1 MRQVNSFLEHNLRES
16 GEMLASLT
24 RLQEDKQQLART
36 VAHLRDQI
44 RQLEQHQRPDMYG
57 RFLRSES
64 YRKALIWQKRYL
76 LVHIAGGHLDA
87 DPVLRV
93 SREVL
98 APEGRFRAAV
108 HAVIAICRMR
118 FLVRRW
124 RSGKRAGARLTPLSG
139 SSSRAWSVASTSAP
153 DILPPGGGSRQR
165 PDSLSLHSSH
175 SLQARGAS
183 SGPATPPT
191 PRSNTGSLRRSV
203 GLPGSGNGI
212 RRTASLRE
220 PEDAARER
228 SLSMRRSGGRPA
240 GRSQRSASL
249 LRSPSSLSS
258 SSSQLQQPPVV
269 TGRTPPTRDTGGPRS
284 RDVSEMG
291 SPAKTRRSLSSQF
304 LTEPTRKVNDGEK
317 LQLPVFILI

>member
-1 MRQVNSFLEHNLRES
+1 
-16 GEMLASLT
+16 MLASLT
-24 RLQEDKQQLART
+24 RLQDEKQQLCRT
-36 VAHLRDQI
+36 VSLLRDQI
-44 RQLEQHQRPDMYG
+44 RQLEQGQHQRPDMYG

-87 DPVLRV
+87 DPVLRI

-98 APEGRFRAAV
+98 GPESHFRAAV

-124 RSGKRAGARLTPLSG
+124 RSGKRAGGARLTPVSG

-153 DILPPGGGSRQR
+153 DVLPAGGLRQR

-175 SLQARGAS
+175 SLQA

-191 PRSNTGSLRRSV
+191 PRSNSLRRSV
-203 GLPGSGNGI
+203 GLPGI

-220 PEDAARER
+220 PEDVARER
-228 SLSMRRSGGRPA
+228 SLSMRRSVGRPA
-240 GRSQRSASL
+240 RSERSTSL

-258 SSSQLQQPPVV
+258 SSSQLHQPPVV
-269 TGRTPPTRDTGGPRS
+269 TGRTPPTRDTGAHRSS
-284 RDVSEMG
+284 RDVSAAG

-304 LTEPTRKVNDGEK
+304 ITEPTRNDGD
-317 LQLPVFILI
+317 IY